1 MPHTGKPSGACQNCK
16 QRHVKC
22 DETRPACLKCIKSK
36 RICPGYIEGLDLVL
50 RDQNQI
56 AKAGAER
63 RQKARDKSRSK
74 TPESSSEPASPDS
87 LIVYSSVPESQE
99 SYAQTFFISAYVLAP
114 RDGRTDHGFLE
125 LLPLMFNKLSKSSVL
140 STSLSVVSH
149 CFFQAWQPDIR
160 NIDHVVVQKIY
171 SKALNA
177 LQAALRDP
185 RQCESDEVL
194 MAVSLLSFYEYT
206 VSAVM
211 SRPRAE
217 QHIEGISALVKRRG
231 STNMRSDLAKRL
243 LIAARNS
250 IVSKALANSMA
261 VEQVPE
267 IWDDPGEMPKNP
279 ATLLTSICLE
289 AANVLATAA
298 KYPAIPS
305 SGLLHDEVVSNMLFS
320 AEAVEAKFAAWQM
333 QVPAEWWPTTL
344 SRDSAPQE
352 IIDAGF
358 LGDSCDIYSDT
369 SVCDVWNSFRT
380 TRLRVLSLIADYDLT
395 DSRQSTVMQ
404 IQQTVDEIFA
414 SIPFMLGSKVEPAG
428 MYETE
433 FVYPSLPGENVSMIH
448 YQKAA
453 ATGGL
458 TLFTPLMTL
467 FSFMRYLRG
476 DQKQFALQQFRRLG
490 CLYDVRMDA
499 K

>member
-1 MPHTGKPSGACQNCK
+1 MLRHSRMSNDSKSALPSYP
-16 QRHVKC
+16 
-22 DETRPACLKCIKSK
+22 PACLKCIKSK
-36 RICPGYIEGLDLVL
+36 RICPGYVEGLDLVL

-87 LIVYSSVPESQE
+87 LIVYPSVPESQE

-114 RDGRTDHGFLE
+114 RDDRTDHGFLE
-125 LLPLMFNKLSKSSVL
+125 LLPLMFDKLSKGSVL
-140 STSLSVVSH
+140 SLSLSVVSH
-149 CFFQAWQPDIR
+149 CYFQAWQPAIR
-160 NIDHVVVQKIY
+160 NIDHVVVQKLY

-185 RQCESDEVL
+185 HQCESDEIL
-194 MAVSLLSFYEYT
+194 MAVCLLSFYEYT
-206 VSAVM
+206 VNAVM

-217 QHIEGISALVKRRG
+217 QHIGGISALVKRRG
-231 STNMRSDLAKRL
+231 SKTMKSDLAKRL
-243 LIAARNS
+243 LIAARHS
-250 IVSKALANSMA
+250 IISKALANSMA
-261 VEQVPE
+261 VEEVPE
-267 IWDDPGEMPKNP
+267 IWDDPGVMPQTPAILLNP
-279 ATLLTSICLE
+279 IYLE
-289 AANVLATAA
+289 AANVLAFAA
-298 KYPAIPS
+298 ENPAPPPA
-305 SGLLHDEVVSNMLFS
+305 GLLHDEVVSNVLIS

-344 SRDSAPQE
+344 SRDSVPQE

-358 LGDSCDIYSDT
+358 LGDTCEIYSDT
-369 SVCDVWNSFRT
+369 SVCDMWNSFRT
-380 TRLRVLSLIADYDLT
+380 TRLQILCLIADYDLT
-395 DSRQSTVMQ
+395 DSRHSIVMQ
-404 IQQTVDEIFA
+404 IQQTVDDILA
-414 SIPFMLGSKVEPAG
+414 SIPFMLGNKIKPAG
-428 MYETE
+428 MYDTV

-453 ATGGL
+453 AFGGL
-458 TLFTPLMTL
+458 TLFAPLRTL
-467 FSFMRYLRG
+467 FSFLRYLRG